1 MSEPNPN
8 SNGQQQQQPKRR
20 FHIPTVE
27 EIENSRLE
35 VEKRLAPMETMQQ
48 ISIDMSTSTLQK
60 PAETSVPETAQPA
73 GTSPLSATS
82 ATTATSNSNSNNNN
96 NNQSNASITRPS
108 YNQSVLV
115 NDVQRGN
122 PLLACIR
129 NVRWSYSKEI
139 LSDFVVGRFACVL
152 FLSIKYHRLHP
163 EYIDKRISAL
173 GKSFRV
179 RVLLVHVDTED
190 SKLPLREIN
199 RTALLGDMTMLLAWS
214 LEEAGRYIESLKMFE
229 NRLPDI
235 IKERVE
241 DSHMARVN
249 NALTSVRS
257 VNKTDVLTLS
267 SNFGSFT
274 SIANATVD
282 EFNMCP
288 GFGDQKA
295 QRLFKACNEPF
306 ISEN

>member
-73 GTSPLSATS
+73 GTSPLSATT
-82 ATTATSNSNSNNNN
+82 ATTTSNSNSNNNN
-96 NNQSNASITRPS
+96 QSNTSITRPS

-199 RTALLGDMTMLLAWS
+199 RSALLGDMTMLLAWS

-229 NRLPDI
+229 NRQPDI

-241 DSHMARVN
+241 DSHMARMN

-295 QRLFKACNEPF
+295 QRLFKAFNEPF
-306 ISEN
+306 IPEN

>member
-1 MSEPNPN
+1 MADNNPSLN
-8 SNGQQQQQPKRR
+8 DQQQPKRR

-27 EIENSRLE
+27 EIERSRLE
-35 VEKRLAPMETMQQ
+35 TEKRLAPIETMRQ
-48 ISIDMSTSTLQK
+48 INIDLSTSMLQK
-60 PAETSVPETAQPA
+60 PVENQASS
-73 GTSPLSATS
+73 GTSAPGSTQPTTMTANRSSLSG
-82 ATTATSNSNSNNNN
+82 SNN
-96 NNQSNASITRPS
+96 QAGAAVSKPS
-108 YNQSVLV
+108 YNPSVLV
-115 NDVQRGN
+115 SEVQRGN

-152 FLSIKYHRLHP
+152 YLSIKYHRLHP
-163 EYIDKRISAL
+163 EYIGKRIDAL

-179 RVLLVHVDTED
+179 RVLLVYVDTDD

-199 RTALLGDMTMLLAWS
+199 RTALLGDMTLLLAWS
-214 LEEAGRYIESLKMFE
+214 LEEAGRYIESLKAFE
-229 NRLPDI
+229 NRQPDI

-241 DSHMARVN
+241 DSHMARLA

-274 SIANATVD
+274 GVANAT
-282 EFNMCP
+282 EEMLNLCP
-288 GFGDQKA
+288 GIGEQKA
-295 QRLFKACNEPF
+295 QRLFKAFNEPF
-306 ISEN
+306 IHDK